1 VADSSGA
8 EGGPAAGT
16 VLAGRYELLDRTGA
30 AGGLFQFWR
39 GRDNVLAR
47 DIGLTL
53 IGSVFTEDGA
63 PQLVEAALRW
73 GRLNLPACARL
84 LDVVSPSLSQGVVL
98 PPTLSATIVTD
109 WLPGIALVDSL
120 GAPKV
125 EETAALAMLVPLAD
139 AAERAHAEGL
149 VLGCAHRQSLRII
162 AEGVGSPRERH
173 IRLAHLWPD
182 PNTTPAD
189 DVRGLGAILLALV
202 TGRWPLSDS
211 GELTDTAL
219 AGAGLSGRAGVLVR
233 SACGPDDPTAAQLA
247 AADQLTSAQPAS
259 AQFTSSQLTSSQ
271 FRAEL
276 TALLAIRREAE
287 SNLDH
292 VGAHAAA
299 DTPATSGG
307 VHRRLPTRGR
317 VIRVGAIATAFIAIA
332 GYFGLHQSGPATTEP
347 DSTAAGGAASSSGNP
362 FDAAGPT
369 VVPPGSASSATAE
382 VIAARVYDP
391 TGQPDNP
398 SQVWRA
404 LGTDPRGG
412 WSTETYRQPF
422 PALKPGV
429 GIMLTFANPVQ
440 LSALTV
446 TSPSVGSR
454 IEVRSASSDDDR
466 LEHMT
471 TLASMTLRA
480 GDTPVSLAKSQPVQH
495 VLVWITKLGGGGNQ
509 NVTEISNLRFERA
522 DD

>member
-16 VLAGRYELLDRTGA
+16 TLAGRYELLDKTAAA

-39 GRDNVLAR
+39 GRDKVLAR

-53 IGSVFTEDGA
+53 IGSVFEDNGA
-63 PQLVEAALRW
+63 SHLVEAALRW

-84 LDVVSPSLSQGVVL
+84 LDVVSPTLSQGVEL
-98 PPTLSATIVTD
+98 PPSLSATIVTD
-109 WLPGIALVDSL
+109 WLPGTALVDAF

-125 EETAALAMLVPLAD
+125 EETTALAMLVPLAE
-139 AAERAHAEGL
+139 AAERAHAEDL

-173 IRLAHLWPD
+173 VRLAHLWPD
-182 PNTTPAD
+182 PNTTSAD
-189 DVRGLGAILLALV
+189 DVRGLGAVLLALV
-202 TGRWPLSDS
+202 TGRWPLADS
-211 GELTDTAL
+211 GELMDTAIT
-219 AGAGLSGRAGVLVR
+219 GAALSGRAGVLVR
-233 SACGPDDPTAAQLA
+233 GACGVQEGAT
-247 AADQLTSAQPAS
+247 
-259 AQFTSSQLTSSQ
+259 SQLTSTQ
-271 FRAEL
+271 FREEL
-276 TALLAIRREAE
+276 TTLLAIRREAE
-287 SNLDH
+287 SNADH
-292 VGAHAAA
+292 VSAHAAA
-299 DTPATSGG
+299 DPIREEA
-307 VHRRLPTRGR
+307 HRRLPSRGR
-317 VIRVGAIATAFIAIA
+317 VIRVGALATAFVAIA
-332 GYFGLHQSGPATTEP
+332 GYFGLYQPGTPTTGPN
-347 DSTAAGGAASSSGNP
+347 SSVGGATSPSSPANP
-362 FDAAGPT
+362 LEAAGPT
-369 VVPPGSASSATAE
+369 IVPPGSATSATAE
-382 VIAARVYDP
+382 VVAARVYDP

-429 GIMLTFANPVQ
+429 GIMLTFASPVQ

-446 TSPSVGSR
+446 TSPSAGSR
-454 IEVRSASSDDDR
+454 IEVRAATSDDDG
-466 LEHMT
+466 LDHMR
-471 TLASMTLRA
+471 TLANVILRA
-480 GDTPVSLAKSQPVQH
+480 GDTPVSLANSQPVQY
-495 VLVWITKLGGGGNQ
+495 VLVWITKLGGGGSQ